1 MADYREDDVT
11 DKTTV
16 GLKRMIEQRLVVAH
30 SVEIFR
36 NDAGRLILRTWY
48 VAFDISDFNKDD

>member
-11 DKTTV
+11 EKTTV
-16 GLKRMIEQRLVVAH
+16 GLKRMIEQRLVAAH

-36 NDAGRLILRTWY
+36 NDEGRLILRTWY
-48 VAFDISDFNKDD
+48 VAFDISDFTKDD